1 MEDTEIKHYMLKKV
15 LPWLLIHYDVDE
27 LYIENKD
34 AALKIIMEKLEKE
47 EILDQKDVMLVT
59 NGFHQS
65 KENFLKILDRFDE
78 EDFSENKEM
87 LLFKAVSILESAVN
101 ERLHQELQIQHGMSH
116 TRIDN
121 ILTRLKVREK
131 LDWFLQILCGETF
144 LHQKGW
150 DKIRPIITL
159 RNSFIH
165 PKPTNA
171 DKYQQQVDSISK
183 ESLLE
188 FMEACT
194 DCYNFLND
202 IRSSEF
208 EEYNEKINRLTAL
221 VDQKYKMGT

>member
-1 MEDTEIKHYMLKKV
+1 MEETEIKHYMLKKV
-15 LPWLLIHYDVDE
+15 LPWLLIHYDVDD
-27 LYIENKD
+27 LYIENKN
-34 AALKIIMEKLEKE
+34 AALKVIMEKLEKE
-47 EILDQKDVMLVT
+47 EILDQKDIMLVT

-65 KENFLKILDRFDE
+65 KKNFLKILDRFDE

-116 TRIDN
+116 ARVDG

-144 LHQKGW
+144 LQQKGW

-165 PKPTNA
+165 PKPTDA
-171 DKYQQQVDSISK
+171 DKYQKQVDSISK

-202 IRSSEF
+202 IKSSEF

-221 VDQKYKMGT
+221 VDQEYKMST